1 MVSSSVVWTLYDPMD
16 CNPPGSSVHG
26 ILQVRILEWVA
37 IPFSGDLLDSAI
49 KYGFPPGIPGESSA
63 ILYGLFRARLL
74 TNSGIGL
81 YEWLWKTVVRVGYF
95 ILLGSKGQ
103 PCLKIKNKISL

>member
-1 MVSSSVVWTLYDPMD
+1 MVSSSVVWTLYDPTD

-26 ILQVRILEWVA
+26 ILQARILEWVA

-49 KYGFPPGIPGESSA
+49 ESGFPPGIPGESSA
-63 ILYGLFRARLL
+63 ILSRLFRARLL

-81 YEWLWKTVVRVGYF
+81 YEWLWKTAVRVGCF

-103 PCLKIKNKISL
+103 LCLKIKNKISL